1 MGDWGTQFGML
12 IAYLEEIGEDGASS
26 LSDLEEFY
34 RSAKK
39 RFDEDEEFANR
50 AREYVVK
57 LQSGA

>member
-1 MGDWGTQFGML
+1 ML

-50 AREYVVK
+50 AKRVCCKTSEWR
-57 LQSGA
+57 LEIS

>member
-1 MGDWGTQFGML
+1 ML
-12 IAYLEEIGEDGASS
+12 IAELEEIGEDGACS

-57 LQSGA
+57 LQSGDKR